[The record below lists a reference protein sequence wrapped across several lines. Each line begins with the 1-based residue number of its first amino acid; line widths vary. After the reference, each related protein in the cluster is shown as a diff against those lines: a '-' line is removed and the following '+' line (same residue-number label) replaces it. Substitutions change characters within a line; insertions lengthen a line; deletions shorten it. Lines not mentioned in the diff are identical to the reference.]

1 MGEANSDLG
10 SALDSGKSAL
20 VVELRARV
28 AELTATSTELAA
40 KVAKLTA
47 TNAELR
53 AQVAEL
59 EARLGAPPKTPAN
72 SSLPPSRGEKAN
84 KPVRGGRRKRQ
95 GRAGT
100 GRKLHPHPNSVV
112 EARAESCPH
121 CGTDLGGAEQAPQA
135 VYERIEL
142 PPVRPHGTRVT
153 LHGCDCPGCG
163 RRVTALAP
171 QGLERGSPFGATIE
185 ALAVYLHYAQA
196 ISYERLRALF
206 RDVFGLEISAG
217 ALANLFRRVQG
228 RFGDQAEAIRE
239 RVRGSRVVCSD
250 ETSARVNGRKWWEW
264 VFLGAGAVLHVLRP
278 SRSKAE
284 PESVLEGARP
294 EVWVS
299 DLYVCQRGHAPVWQ
313 VCLAHQLRD
322 AQYAIDAG
330 DAVLGPA
337 LQAFL
342 VRAMRVGQRRAR
354 LRDST
359 LKRHQRDLGR
369 RLDKLLELE
378 PTQADGQR
386 LLKRYGKIR
395 DSLLVF
401 VTDREVP
408 FTNNASE
415 RALRPSTIFRKVTN
429 GFRSEWGAEVFGAVR
444 SVIGTGRLNDLTTL
458 EAIVT
463 TIKRRTV
470 LKPA

>member
-84 KPVRGGRRKRQ
+84 KPVRGGKRKRK
-95 GRAGT
+95 GRPGT
-100 GRKLHPHPNSVV
+100 GRKLHPHPDSVV

-142 PPVRPHGTRVT
+142 PPVRPHVTRVT

-228 RFGDQAEAIRE
+228 RFGEQAEAIRE

-250 ETSARVNGRKWWEW
+250 ETSARVHGRKWWEW

-299 DLYVCQRGHAPVWQ
+299 DLYVCQRGHAAVWQ

-330 DAVLGPA
+330 DAVFGPA

-342 VRAMRVGQRRAR
+342 VRVMRVGQRRER

>member
-1 MGEANSDLG
+1 MGEANSDFG

-72 SSLPPSRGEKAN
+72 SSLPPSRGAKAN
-84 KPVRGGRRKRQ
+84 KPVRGGRRKRK

-142 PPVRPHGTRVT
+142 PPVRPHVTRVT

-206 RDVFGLEISAG
+206 RDVFGLESSEG

-228 RFGDQAEAIRE
+228 RFGEQAEAIRE

-250 ETSARVNGRKWWEW
+250 ETSARVHGRKWWEW
-264 VFLGAGAVLHVLRP
+264 VFLGTGAVLHVLRP

-284 PESVLEGARP
+284 PESVLGARDAEKVEEDIKTLVEFTRFTDETPHPYRRAIYLIFGEGAEEVPGKVKAKLNGRSQDAAKI
-294 EVWVS
+294 EVWTH
-299 DLYVCQRGHAPVWQ
+299 C
-313 VCLAHQLRD
+313 
-322 AQYAIDAG
+322 
-330 DAVLGPA
+330 
-337 LQAFL
+337 
-342 VRAMRVGQRRAR
+342 RVGEAA
-354 LRDST
+354 S
-359 LKRHQRDLGR
+359 
-369 RLDKLLELE
+369 
-378 PTQADGQR
+378 
-386 LLKRYGKIR
+386 
-395 DSLLVF
+395 
-401 VTDREVP
+401 RE
-408 FTNNASE
+408 S
-415 RALRPSTIFRKVTN
+415 
-429 GFRSEWGAEVFGAVR
+429 
-444 SVIGTGRLNDLTTL
+444 
-458 EAIVT
+458 
-463 TIKRRTV
+463 
-470 LKPA
+470 